1 MYALVAQ
8 IEGASGRCV
17 AGAHEFF
24 AWGICRNRRGE
35 RAKIVHLKR
44 CRKKEKKLF
53 SRGLAKTT
61 LEEIRRGEKSSKRYI
76 VVKSVRVQPENAT
89 SLSCYTCTIIF
100 SYLYALL
107 VM

>member
-76 VVKSVRVQPENAT
+76 VVKFARVQPENAT
-89 SLSCYTCTIIF
+89 SLSCYTIIF
-100 SYLYALL
+100 SYLYALS